1 MILRNNLNLVVQVA
15 GVWITLQENTARRVL
30 GRDKTSQEQDGE
42 MLNPEEDKEKLNLET
57 EEEEMRAQDIFG
69 KELDIICLYSNDVLK
84 EISS

>member
-1 MILRNNLNLVVQVA
+1 MVQVA

-42 MLNPEEDKEKLNLET
+42 KLNLET

-69 KELDIICLYSNDVLK
+69 KDLDIICLYSNDVLK
-84 EISS
+84 EILS

>member
-1 MILRNNLNLVVQVA
+1 MVQVA

-42 MLNPEEDKEKLNLET
+42 KLNPET

-69 KELDIICLYSNDVLK
+69 KDLDIICLYSNDVLK
-84 EISS
+84 EILS

>member
-1 MILRNNLNLVVQVA
+1 MILRSNLNLVVQVA

-42 MLNPEEDKEKLNLET
+42 KLNPET

-69 KELDIICLYSNDVLK
+69 KDLDIICLYSNDVLK
-84 EISS
+84 EILS

>member
-1 MILRNNLNLVVQVA
+1 MILRSNLNLVVQVA

-42 MLNPEEDKEKLNLET
+42 KLNLET

-69 KELDIICLYSNDVLK
+69 KDLDIICLYSNDVLK
-84 EISS
+84 EILS